1 MKVILSAIARSIIK
15 DMISYVR
22 NPNIQIE
29 PLYQITGVKHKYVR
43 ITIYN
48 AENLDNRAVIDYE
61 DALMHDIL
69 CMNPSL
75 YGRIIILSLEEFY
88 KCKFVYSLEEANEL
102 IKEEK

>member
-15 DMISYVR
+15 DMVSYVR

-29 PLYQITGVKHKYVR
+29 PLYQFKGDKHKYVE
-43 ITIYN
+43 ITIYDAWN
-48 AENLDNRAVIDYE
+48 FDNRAVIDYE

-75 YGRIIILSLEEFY
+75 YTRIMLSLEEFY
-88 KCKFVYSLEEANEL
+88 KCKSAFSLEEVKEL